1 MPYRLRKKESVTAAI
16 RRMVRE
22 EIDKAIDELKGV
34 PAGRPQGLHEA
45 RKRIKKLRSL
55 IRLVRA
61 RLDQTG
67 RQAIALLTEA
77 TRPLSGLRD
86 AQAMVEAFDALAAGE
101 MSKDETQAFAPV
113 REQLVRRRDATHG
126 DEAQGGTLI
135 AMPIEHLR
143 EVRAMSQ
150 LWTLRPNGF
159 GAYAR
164 GLRKCYTTAADAMR
178 LAMTRPDDEHFHE
191 WRKHVKH
198 HWHHVRLLRGLWP
211 KLMIATAFELGALS
225 DLLGDDHDLAVM
237 RELMLRQ
244 PAVAGIDRDEL
255 LQMIDD
261 RRHKLRRSAR
271 TLGQRLFAEKPK
283 ALIRRLRS
291 YWNAWHAEEVKPEN
305 VMQPVTLTDFMEE
318 TPGL

>member
-1 MPYRLRKKESVTAAI
+1 MPYRLRKKESVTSAI

-34 PAGRPQGLHEA
+34 AAGRPDGLHEA

-55 IRLVRA
+55 IRLVSA
-61 RLDQTG
+61 RLDQAG
-67 RQAIALLTEA
+67 KLAIALLTEA

-86 AQAMVEAFDALAAGE
+86 AQAMVEAFDALAASE
-101 MSKDETQAFAPV
+101 MSRDEAQAFAPV
-113 REQLVRRRDATHG
+113 REQLVQQRDAAHG
-126 DEAQGGTLI
+126 SEVHGTTLI
-135 AMPIEHLR
+135 AMPIEQLR

-164 GLRKCYTTAADAMR
+164 GLRKCYATAIDAMQ
-178 LAMTRPDDEHFHE
+178 LAMTSPSDEHFHE

-198 HWHHVRLLRGLWP
+198 HWHHVRLMRGLWP

-237 RELMLRQ
+237 RELLLKQ
-244 PAVAGIDRDEL
+244 PVDAGIDRDEL

-283 ALIRRLRS
+283 ALIRRLRA
-291 YWNAWHAEEVKPEN
+291 YWDAWHAEEAKAEN
-305 VMQPVTLTDFMEE
+305 IMQAVPLTDLVEDV
-318 TPGL
+318 PGI